1 MDGKMPEWM
10 CGQWGQKRCE
20 GTWTVR
26 KVGGGDNRR
35 RKRDWGG
42 EEVWQKGPRE
52 PGP

>member
-1 MDGKMPEWM
+1 MGR
-10 CGQWGQKRCE
+10 CQNGCVVSGGRKRCE